1 MDQMHAGQ
9 PAQASTGA
17 KISPQPAK
25 TSVPQPAMSNPTPT
39 KSNQSATVRST
50 PAEKK
55 PVDPEQV
62 ARSVAA
68 IKKMLRDN

>member
-1 MDQMHAGQ
+1 
-9 PAQASTGA
+9 
-17 KISPQPAK
+17 
-25 TSVPQPAMSNPTPT
+25 MSNPTPT